1 MPAITYHQLDSVL
14 RAFGFAVEEP
24 DPEARVY
31 THPGTGALLI
41 IPILPDGEPVR
52 EHHLV
57 GTRMTLEAFGI
68 ADPPE
73 FASRLQKAG

>member
-1 MPAITYHQLDSVL
+1 MAAVTYHQLDSVL
-14 RAFGFAVEEP
+14 RTLGFAVQEP

-31 THPGTGALLI
+31 KHPGGALLI
-41 IPILPDGEPVR
+41 FPILPDGEPVR

-73 FASRLQKAG
+73 FASQLQKAG

>member
-1 MPAITYHQLDSVL
+1 MAAVTYRQLDSVL
-14 RAFGFAVEEP
+14 RALGFAVQEP

-31 THPGTGALLI
+31 EHPGGALLI
-41 IPILPDGEPVR
+41 FPTLPANDPVR

-57 GTRMTLEAFGI
+57 ATRMTLEAFGI

-73 FASRLQKAG
+73 FTSRLQKVG

>member
-1 MPAITYHQLDSVL
+1 MIQKYVFHVQ
-14 RAFGFAVEEP
+14 EP
-24 DPEARVY
+24 DSGARVY
-31 THPGTGALLI
+31 THTGTGALLI
-41 IPILPDGEPVR
+41 YPILPDGEPVR